1 MKKLNIKEKIKE
13 IRKAEIPEALQQKY
27 MNNIIISYVMI
38 ALAIILTIML
48 RSFTGLILP
57 LILAFLFYIL
67 GLAYRK
73 TVLEGYE
80 IIEGEIIERTHLL
93 PVSARRSEIV
103 ADGFVVVSEEGKQY
117 KIQAN
122 KSKNSLPVGTK
133 VRLYVSTTTTKEVLG
148 YEILSV

>member
-1 MKKLNIKEKIKE
+1 MKKINIKEKITE
-13 IRKAEIPEALQQKY
+13 IRKTQIPEALQQKY
-27 MNNIIISYVMI
+27 MNNIIISYIMI

-48 RSFTGLILP
+48 KSLTGLILP
-57 LILAFLFYIL
+57 LVLALLFYVL
-67 GLAYRK
+67 GLTYRK

-80 IIEGEIIERTHLL
+80 IIDGEIIERTHLF
-93 PVSARRSEIV
+93 PVSARRSEVV

-122 KSKNSLPVGTK
+122 KSKNSLPIGTK
-133 VRLYVSTTTTKEVLG
+133 VRLYVSTSTTKEILG